1 MICVCRQGPGEGAAT
16 QHTRRLTAEL
26 THGHTLEGCGWLVA
40 TWQWRPSIV
49 WHTLNLLS
57 LT

>member
-26 THGHTLEGCGWLVA
+26 THGHTLEGCGMAL
-40 TWQWRPSIV
+40 
-49 WHTLNLLS
+49 
-57 LT
+57 